1 MWRFNRRVNR
11 LSDSTFVIRCPLIS
25 ANWMYIV
32 GEGSYSSNLPLNRQI
47 SARCLIR
54 PFLYILGSL
63 QSRSKLLSNSLS
75 IKATAEPPSSPELA
89 HKFEI
94 SSPERRLQGQNEMAL
109 LAVDL
114 ARSNKLCR
122 SLSWGTLELEKRPVR
137 PSYEMFLGLGSV
149 GNSPKWLFSSPDR
162 WPVLK
167 LVLSKPTVL
176 RPCMTFMWPSTRMEV
191 VAYGCPLWH
200 HKEIKTFN
208 CTKED

>member
-94 SSPERRLQGQNEMAL
+94 SSPEKATPGAKWNGIVSRRPGAL
-109 LAVDL
+109 KQIVSLLKLRHIGTWKAAGPAVVWNVFG
-114 ARSNKLCR
+114 AWNCWKTSKM
-122 SLSWGTLELEKRPVR
+122 T
-137 PSYEMFLGLGSV
+137 
-149 GNSPKWLFSSPDR
+149 FSSPDR

-176 RPCMTFMWPSTRMEV
+176 RPCMTFMWPSIRMDV
-191 VAYGCPLWH
+191 VVCGCPLWH
-200 HKEIKTFN
+200 HKVIRAN
-208 CTKED
+208 V